1 MHDDDGT
8 LGGGGGAR
16 SDLKPAEIMETGLST
31 ISQA

>member
-1 MHDDDGT
+1 MMMMGHS
-8 LGGGGGAR
+8 GGGGAR